1 MKLSIQSL
9 VILIIFLGFHFH
21 NCEALKI
28 LGIFPLPGRSHFI
41 PNGQLMRS
49 LASRGHQVDV
59 VSNFPLKNKI
69 PNYTDISLAGLS
81 PQITNNVSYEETK
94 TFTKLSMQH
103 FVYKTGITVCDLLSA
118 DVFGKLL
125 KTPKNT
131 YDVIVV
137 ELFTSNC
144 FLAFGKHLNAPIVG
158 TVLSKMHDWLY
169 SPFGVPFNTAYM
181 PSLFS
186 SFSQSMTFLERLQNT
201 FIGTIVTP
209 QINYYL
215 EIESEYVEKYFQRKL
230 STISEL
236 YNDVAIVLVNSH
248 HSLNEIIPTPP
259 GVIEVGGLHVHDDQQ
274 ILSTDVQK
282 WLDDSKN
289 GCVYFSFGSMVRI
302 ETYPAKTLKI
312 FYEMFE
318 KIAPIRVLL
327 KIADPTILPMGLP
340 NNVMTSDWLPQI
352 AVLKH
357 PNVKLFITH
366 GGLIGTQEAVVHG
379 VPMIGFPIFG
389 DQYTNIQTY
398 VNKKIAIALN
408 HREITGDILTDA
420 VKTVLYDPTYRK
432 NIKTLSALF
441 NDRPMAAMDTAIY
454 WVEYAARRGNILK
467 SPATNLTWWQYY
479 LIDVYATILFVILFV
494 LFVVKLILKFLF
506 KIVCSRKSNEAK
518 MSIEKNKK
526 NK

>member
-1 MKLSIQSL
+1 MKLLIQSL
-9 VILIIFLGFHFH
+9 VILIIFLAFHCD
-21 NCEALKI
+21 NIEGLKI

-41 PNGQLMRS
+41 PNGQLMKA
-49 LASRGHQVDV
+49 LANRGHQVDV
-59 VSNFPLKNKI
+59 VSHFPLKKTI

-81 PQITNNVSYEETK
+81 PQVTNNVTYEETK
-94 TFTKLSMQH
+94 TFTKLSMRQ
-103 FVYKTGITVCDLLSA
+103 FVYKTGIAVCDLLSA
-118 DVFGKLL
+118 DVFQKLL

-137 ELFTSNC
+137 ELFSSNC
-144 FLAFGKHLNAPIVG
+144 YVAFGKHLNAPVVG

-215 EIESEYVEKYFQRKL
+215 ENEREHVEKYFQRKL
-230 STISEL
+230 STIYEVYDDIAL
-236 YNDVAIVLVNSH
+236 VLVNSH
-248 HSLNEIIPTPP
+248 HTLNEIIPTPP

-274 ILSTDVQK
+274 VLSTDVQK
-282 WLDDSKN
+282 WLDNSKN

-302 ETYPAKTLKI
+302 ETFPAKSLKA
-312 FYEMFE
+312 FYEMFK
-318 KIAPIRVLL
+318 KIAPVRVLL
-327 KIADPTILPMGLP
+327 KIADPTILPSGLP
-340 NNVMTSDWLPQI
+340 NNVMTSDWLPQV

-408 HREITGDILTDA
+408 HLEITGDTLTDA
-420 VKTVLYDPTYRK
+420 VKTVLHDPTYRK
-432 NIKTLSALF
+432 NIKILSALF
-441 NDRPMAAMDTAIY
+441 NDRPMTAMDTAIY
-454 WVEYAARRGNILK
+454 WVEYAARHGNILK
-467 SPATNLTWWQYY
+467 SPATHLTWWQYY
-479 LIDVYATILFVILFV
+479 LIDVYATVEGNY
-494 LFVVKLILKFLF
+494 FLF
-506 KIVCSRKSNEAK
+506 DIEIICYLSSDKFKI
-518 MSIEKNKK
+518 
-526 NK
+526 